1 MYALLNKKFIVLK
14 TGLTREEAFSISNRP
29 NHAMPEANYTPAPYL
44 GSKFDKASRK
54 FIILKM
60 EEVRNLRKDLLD
72 KSDWRATVDY
82 PGADK
87 DDWLEYRQK
96 LRDLPQ
102 DYPEITGLVLPSE
115 PSGG

>member
-1 MYALLNKKFIVLK
+1 MYALLNRKFIVLK
-14 TGLTREEAFSISNRP
+14 LGLTRAEAFDVSNRP
-29 NHAMPEANYTPAPYL
+29 NHAMIEEEHTPKPYL
-44 GSKFDKASRK
+44 GSKFDKASGK

-60 EEVRNLRKDLLD
+60 EEVKQLRKDLLD

-102 DYPEITGLVLPSE
+102 DYPDIIGLTFPSE